1 LNPLYHKALP
11 IKCLVLDLDGVL
23 TNGQIH
29 LDNEARELRS
39 FNIQDGF
46 GIKLLQAIGFNVAII
61 TGSSDAIVNKRM
73 EQLGIEHFYTKC
85 IHKLEPFNDLKSKL
99 QLEDY
104 QFAYMGDDYQDI
116 VLLEKVG
123 LSFAPHNA
131 IDAVKERVDIITNQ
145 SGGHGAVREV
155 CEFFFKLHNKTDELI
170 NYFNNYP
177 CQTLEKV
184 Y

>member
-1 LNPLYHKALP
+1 MNQLYHKALP
-11 IKCLVLDLDGVL
+11 VKCLVLDLDGVL

-29 LDNEARELRS
+29 LDNEGRELRS

-46 GIKLLQAIGFNVAII
+46 GIKLLQAIGIKVAII
-61 TGSSDAIVNKRM
+61 TGSSDSIVNKRM

-99 QLEDY
+99 MLEEH

-116 VLLEKVG
+116 ILLEKVG
-123 LSFAPHNA
+123 LSFAPQNA
-131 IDAVKERVDIITNQ
+131 LEAVKERVDIITNNR
-145 SGGHGAVREV
+145 GGDGAVREV
-155 CEFFFKLHNKTDELI
+155 CEFFFKLHNKVDDLI
-170 NYFNNYP
+170 NFFNNYP
-177 CQTLEKV
+177 CQNLEKV